1 MCIATNA
8 HRISSCAVSCL
19 SHYLTLFPQVSWF
32 FAHQQLLVLFITS
45 NKMMNISIMPKCLLG
60 LLCHSSLP
68 PLPCFLF
75 LEVSLHFLEFYING
89 VLPYVVFHNLASIPS
104 RVSLSCT
111 HRLYRILLV
120 AEYILLCVHTM
131 RLYFEGQDCR
141 TQRRDEI
148 WPRQDLT
155 NSRMEMGECLFP

>member
-1 MCIATNA
+1 
-8 HRISSCAVSCL
+8 
-19 SHYLTLFPQVSWF
+19 
-32 FAHQQLLVLFITS
+32 
-45 NKMMNISIMPKCLLG
+45 MMNISIMPKSFLG

-89 VLPYVVFHNLASIPS
+89 VLPCVVFHNLASIPS
-104 RVSLSCT
+104 RLSLSCT

-148 WPRQDLT
+148 WPHQDLT
-155 NSRMEMGECLFP
+155 KFQNGDRGVPVSLKYKCHLHYERMWPPQPRKWPNTTVLPSISVSRSDQVPGTRGAEAA